1 MAGWVERRGENS
13 WRLNVSGGV
22 DSEGRRIIYR
32 KRGEASSE
40 REARRLLNLFAAE
53 VLRGEYVQPAR
64 LTLRQFADRWLRD
77 HVDARLAPRTAHRY
91 HQVLARACEA
101 MGHYRLEQLK
111 PLHFV
116 EFYNGLRQEGSRK
129 DGKVGRL
136 SEASILY
143 HHRVLS
149 TMFADAV
156 RWGVLAA
163 SPLAKIEP
171 PRARPQQA
179 ASYDEAQVAALL
191 AALDSEPLQYRTMV
205 MLALA
210 TGLRRGELVG
220 LEWGDV
226 DFAAGTI
233 TVQRAVCYVPGRGLF
248 TKEPKTASSRRTL
261 SVPPSVMA
269 LLKQHRAAQLEN
281 RLQVGDLWK
290 GSDRVFCT
298 WDGAPIHPDTISSW
312 WPDFLRRH
320 GLPHIKFHALRHTS
334 ATLLIAQG
342 VPLKSVAARLGH
354 ADIRTTA
361 NIYAA
366 ALRSADE
373 EAAARLDRILSG
385 QGKQAR
391 PRPS

>member
-22 DSEGRRIIYR
+22 DNEGRRIVYR
-32 KRGEASSE
+32 KRVQASSE

-77 HVDARLAPRTAHRY
+77 HVDPRLAPRTAHRY
-91 HQVLARACEA
+91 RQVLARACEA

-129 DGKVGRL
+129 DGKAGRL

-149 TMFADAV
+149 KMFADAV

-179 ASYDEAQVAALL
+179 PSYDEAQVAALL
-191 AALDSEPLQYRTMV
+191 AALDGEPLQYRTMV

-220 LEWGDV
+220 LEWRDV

-233 TVQRAVCYVPGRGLF
+233 TVQRAACYVPGRGVF
-248 TKEPKTASSRRTL
+248 TKEPKTESSRRTL
-261 SVPPSVMA
+261 SVPPSVMG

-281 RLQVGDLWK
+281 RLRVGDLWK

-342 VPLKSVAARLGH
+342 VPLNPSPPG
-354 ADIRTTA
+354 
-361 NIYAA
+361 
-366 ALRSADE
+366 SATPIS
-373 EAAARLDRILSG
+373 A
-385 QGKQAR
+385 
-391 PRPS
+391 PRPTSTPPR